1 MMPVIGSRYLPCGGF
16 DFLVDWVSIACG
28 EARLSLWR
36 NDGCGMTKV
45 HVLFGVMVLSML
57 CLHGRAE
64 DAQPSPPAEEDAF
77 SEFDDFE
84 DEFGDDSDDEDGA
97 SVSDPLSGFNRVMF
111 HVNDKLYFWIVRP
124 VGRAVR
130 WTVPTCVRAS
140 IERFFVNMGFPLR
153 FVSNVLQL
161 KFKGA
166 AIETARFALNTTA
179 GALGLLDPASKH
191 FNLNTPPED
200 LGQVMG
206 RYGIGG
212 ILPLYLP
219 ILGPTNLRDLVGYI
233 GGRFLLPLSYVDGTE
248 AQIAI
253 PAGRAVNSASLR
265 IGAYESLKKD
275 ALDPYTF
282 MRDIYDQNRRK
293 RIEE

>member
-1 MMPVIGSRYLPCGGF
+1 M
-16 DFLVDWVSIACG
+16 A
-28 EARLSLWR
+28 
-36 NDGCGMTKV
+36 KV
-45 HVLFGVMVLSML
+45 QVLLGVMVISVL
-57 CLHGRAE
+57 CLHCRAE
-64 DAQPSPPAEEDAF
+64 ETQSDPLAEEDAF

-84 DEFGDDSDDEDGA
+84 DEFGDESGEEEGA
-97 SVSDPLSGFNRVMF
+97 SVSDPLRGFNRVMF
-111 HVNDKLYFWIVRP
+111 HVNDKLYFWVVRP

-130 WTVPTCVRAS
+130 WAIPSCARAS

-166 AIETARFALNTTA
+166 AIETARFVLNTTA
-179 GALGLLDPASKH
+179 GALGLLDPASTY

-206 RYGIGG
+206 RYGVGG

-219 ILGPTNLRDLVGYI
+219 VLGPTNLRDLVGYVA
-233 GGRFLLPLSYVDGTE
+233 GRFLLPLSYVDGTE
-248 AQIAI
+248 ARVAI

-265 IGAYESLKKD
+265 IGTYESLKKD